1 MALIG
6 WLLLLGLAV
15 GCGWLARLRL
25 GRSRRFARVRDVLLQ
40 TNVGGDTFRPETV
53 DGLPV
58 PAARYLRH
66 AIEPGAALARS
77 VDVHMVGKL
86 RVGADDWVPF
96 EARERICP
104 ERGFIWQARTA
115 ALRRLAL
122 EGADW
127 LLGED
132 AGIEYALAGWWPV
145 VTHRGGDLA
154 RSAAGRLLVD
164 LVWLPGALTPQRGA
178 NWSSGDPDRAVVT
191 LPGSA
196 TPMTV
201 CVAADGGLREASIV
215 RRRFAP
221 DGRISV
227 APYGV
232 SVEASAR
239 FDGLCVPTRLVAA
252 WGIGTD
258 AREDFMRVE
267 VDDIRWL

>member
-1 MALIG
+1 MPSG
-6 WLLLLGLAV
+6 P
-15 GCGWLARLRL
+15 ARRW
-25 GRSRRFARVRDVLLQ
+25 
-40 TNVGGDTFRPETV
+40 P
-53 DGLPV
+53 
-58 PAARYLRH
+58 
-66 AIEPGAALARS
+66 S

-115 ALRRLAL
+115 ALRRLTLGGPTGCSARTRASSTRW
-122 EGADW
+122 GA
-127 LLGED
+127 
-132 AGIEYALAGWWPV
+132 
-145 VTHRGGDLA
+145 GGRSSRIAAAIVA

-178 NWSSGDPDRAVVT
+178 SWSSGDPDRAVVT

-201 CVAADGGLREASIV
+201 CVAADGGLRDVSIV